1 MLSIFRKKTKDIK
14 KSGKDNTVEA
24 QELLDVKESSEDIEV
39 TTALYIHPGWTLPA
53 EQQYVFRFLHNELM
67 PLQPNQ
73 ISIAGVDLANTSN
86 GIEVT
91 AFVRNSLQKKVSFGE
106 TTLLLL
112 DEEQNL
118 IARQSFDL
126 SELGEI
132 PAESSMPW
140 VFRFPANTIKQ
151 EIFKESNWTLAF
163 ELARPHTLDL
173 HESWDKTLSAEEKEG
188 LRKLVASAGKPNDGE
203 VNFMGI
209 KINHNPGE
217 NLSVTLMI
225 RNGTKQDMHLQQI
238 PLAVKDA
245 SGEIVAEGAFNLEDF
260 VVKANTSKP
269 WTFIFPSSFIKR
281 EEINLSSWS
290 IEVINN

>member
-1 MLSIFRKKTKDIK
+1 MLSIFRKKNKEIK
-14 KSGKDNTVEA
+14 KSGKDNTIEA
-24 QELLDVKESSEDIEV
+24 KELMDVKESADVKEV
-39 TTALYIHPGWTLPA
+39 KTALFIHPGWTLPA

-73 ISIAGVDLANTSN
+73 ISIAGVDLANTPN

-112 DEEQNL
+112 DEEQSL

-151 EIFKESNWTLAF
+151 EIIKDSNWTLAF
-163 ELARPHTLDL
+163 ELAKPHTLDL
-173 HESWDKTLSAEEKEG
+173 HESWEKALSAEEKEG
-188 LRKLVASAGKPNDGE
+188 LRKLVASAGKPKDGE

-225 RNGTKQDMHLQQI
+225 RNGTKQDIHLHQI
-238 PLAVKDA
+238 PLAAKDSSNEVFA
-245 SGEIVAEGAFNLEDF
+245 QGVFKLEDF
-260 VVKANTSKP
+260 TVKANTSKP
-269 WTFIFPSSFIKR
+269 WTFIFPSSFIKKND
-281 EEINLSSWS
+281 IDLTAWS

>member
-1 MLSIFRKKTKDIK
+1 MLSIFRKKNKDIK
-14 KSGKDNTVEA
+14 KSGNDNTIEA
-24 QELLDVKESSEDIEV
+24 KEILDVKESSEEKEV
-39 TTALYIHPGWTLPA
+39 ETALFIHPNWNLPA
-53 EQQYVFRFLHNELM
+53 EQQYVFRFLHNELN

-73 ISIAGVDLANTSN
+73 ISIAGVDLANTPN

-118 IARQSFDL
+118 IARQSFNL
-126 SELGEI
+126 SELGEV

-140 VFRFPANTIKQ
+140 VFRFPANTMKQ

-163 ELARPHTLDL
+163 ELAKPHSLDL
-173 HESWDKTLSAEEKEG
+173 HESWEKALSAEEKEG
-188 LRKLVASAGKPNDGE
+188 LKKLVASAGKPKDGE

-209 KINHNPGE
+209 KISHNPGE

-238 PLAVKDA
+238 PIAVKDA
-245 SGEIVAEGAFNLEDF
+245 SEEIIAEGAFNLEDF

-269 WTFIFPSSFIKR
+269 WTFIFPSSFVKK
-281 EEINLSSWS
+281 EEIDLSSWS
-290 IEVINN
+290 IQIVNN